1 MYLSIV
7 LDKYFIKYLCHFPLN
22 FRSKLYTIRLLV
34 YIEGVSAW
42 LIKFLSL
49 TRHIIR
55 SKSGF

>member
-7 LDKYFIKYLCHFPLN
+7 LEKYFINHLCHFPLN

-49 TRHIIR
+49 TKHIIR